1 LKMSRNIITMHIL
14 LAFMLATAIVYFL
27 VASQE
32 YSDLLEFQQ
41 VGIRGETQ
49 EKQIEM
55 TLFIGS
61 GITYIGLFA
70 WILGIKLRSRIPYVV
85 VGGVSVILIATY
97 IASRTVGVPIV
108 GVEYYVGKLD
118 MVSKALQVIII
129 GLSLYLASSIRKIK
143 VEESIH
149 KKNMG

>member
-1 LKMSRNIITMHIL
+1 MSRTSIMTYVL
-14 LAFMLATAIVYFL
+14 LAFMLATAIVYFM

-41 VGIRGETQ
+41 VGIDGETQ
-49 EKQIEM
+49 EKQVEM

-61 GITYIGLFA
+61 GLTYIGLFA
-70 WILGIKLRSRIPYVV
+70 WTLGAKLKNITPYIVIV
-85 VGGVSVILIATY
+85 GVSVILIATY

-118 MVSKALQVIII
+118 MVSKALQVI
-129 GLSLYLASSIRKIK
+129 GLSVYLTFMVRKIVIK
-143 VEESIH
+143 ESMKRRI
-149 KKNMG
+149 

>member
-1 LKMSRNIITMHIL
+1 MSRNIIMMYIL
-14 LAFMLATAIVYFL
+14 LTFLLPTAVIYFL

-32 YSDLLEFQQ
+32 YSDLLEFQE
-41 VGIRGETQ
+41 VGIDGETQ

-61 GITYIGLFA
+61 GLTYIGLFA
-70 WILGIKLRSRIPYVV
+70 WILGAKLRGIIPYAAVA
-85 VGGVSVILIATY
+85 GISVILIGTY

-118 MVSKALQVIII
+118 MVSKVFQVIII
-129 GLSLYLASSIRKIK
+129 GLSIYLAFSIRNIK
-143 VEESIH
+143 VKESMH
-149 KKNMG
+149 KKKVC

>member
-1 LKMSRNIITMHIL
+1 MMYVL
-14 LAFMLATAIVYFL
+14 LAFMLAIAIVYFI

-32 YSDLLEFQQ
+32 YSDLLEFQE
-41 VGIRGETQ
+41 VSIDGETQ
-49 EKQIEM
+49 EKQVEI

-61 GITYIGLFA
+61 GVTYIGLFA
-70 WILGIKLRSRIPYVV
+70 WILGAKLRSKTHYVV
-85 VGGVSVILIATY
+85 VAGVSVVLVATY

-129 GLSLYLASSIRKIK
+129 GLSIYLTFRIRKIMIIK
-143 VEESIH
+143 SM
-149 KKNMG
+149 NMKDMG